1 MDTRNGVKQRRQER
15 IRRIMEQEARE
26 ALPTPHDEIASG
38 PYNLLPKTAWTGL
51 TPGAADEKTTSPAHL
66 DPELAW
72 KKRPNPWESEPS
84 WGTVTALKPARGG
97 TEAQPPASGDGS
109 GPLLRAFFIQSMVA
123 GVLFVILFAM
133 AQSEHPAAQRGKA
146 IVTAALTD
154 TIDFQVA
161 ASWYERT
168 FAGTPSFIPLF
179 RAKDGGTVQY
189 TEGTIQLP
197 VVAPITGGTI
207 VQSFAQTLSGIDIAV
222 KDGGNVM
229 ASETGRV
236 SLVTENG
243 ESGRTVV
250 IQHAN
255 GRETIY
261 GKLAEAQVAESD
273 WVEAGQDIGTL
284 QAAGGDGTSMLFFA
298 VKEKG
303 RYVDPADVVPF
314 D

>member
-15 IRRIMEQEARE
+15 IRRIMEQEALE
-26 ALPTPHDEIASG
+26 ARPTQHDEIASS
-38 PYNLLPKTAWTGL
+38 PFDSLPEAAWSGKTSS
-51 TPGAADEKTTSPAHL
+51 AAGEKTSQANL

-84 WGTVTALKPARGG
+84 WGSFSALKPARGG
-97 TEAQPPASGDGS
+97 AEAQPPASGGGS
-109 GPLLRAFFIQSMVA
+109 GPLMRAFFIQSMMA
-123 GVLFVILFAM
+123 GVLFAIIFAM
-133 AQSEHPAAQRGKA
+133 SQSDHPAAQRGKA

-154 TIDFQVA
+154 TIDFQGA

-168 FAGTPSFIPLF
+168 FAGAPSFIPIF
-179 RAKDGGTVQY
+179 RAKDGGAVQY
-189 TEGTIQLP
+189 TEGAIQLP

-222 KDGGNVM
+222 KDGGNVI

-236 SLVTENG
+236 SLVTDNGENG
-243 ESGRTVV
+243 KTVV

-284 QAAGGDGTSMLFFA
+284 RAASDDGTTLLFFA

-303 RYVDPADVVPF
+303 RYVDPVDVVPF

>member
-1 MDTRNGVKQRRQER
+1 MDTKNGVKQRRQER
-15 IRRIMEQEARE
+15 IRRILEQEAQ
-26 ALPTPHDEIASG
+26 AAQPPQNAQTLPHEFEPLPPDAWVGKPPLPASVTTQ
-38 PYNLLPKTAWTGL
+38 PKN
-51 TPGAADEKTTSPAHL
+51 L

-72 KKRPNPWESEPS
+72 KTRPNPWESEPS
-84 WGTVTALKPARGG
+84 WGSVTALKPTRGTSETKQPESGGG
-97 TEAQPPASGDGS
+97 T

-123 GVLFVILFAM
+123 GVLFVILYAM
-133 AQSEHPAAQRGKA
+133 FQSEYPAAQRGKA

-154 TIDFQVA
+154 AIDFGA
-161 ASWYERT
+161 AATWYERT
-168 FAGTPSFIPLF
+168 FAGAPSFIPIF
-179 RAKDGGTVQY
+179 RAKDGGMAQY

-197 VVAPITGGTI
+197 VVAPITGGMI
-207 VQSFAQTLSGIDIAV
+207 VQSFAQTLSGVDIAV
-222 KDGGNVM
+222 KGGGNVI

-236 SLVTENG
+236 SLVTDNG
-243 ESGRTVV
+243 ESGKTVV

-261 GKLAEAQVAESD
+261 GKLASAQVAESD

-284 QAAGGDGTSMLFFA
+284 GTTGEDGTSLLFFA

-303 RYVDPADVVPF
+303 RYVDPADVIPF